1 MRISRSADQRLL
13 NLYPLRPR
21 EPDVIS
27 QFRRGCEDVMGNLHN
42 LSMTTQP
49 VNICLA
55 SMGDEQRALVVRG
68 DTNGEA
74 LTAMEQTPDGL
85 LERLRVASEPSIRCN
100 QLITPEL
107 RRLMHY
113 LEAACARA
121 PISRAESP

>member
-1 MRISRSADQRLL
+1 
-13 NLYPLRPR
+13 
-21 EPDVIS
+21 
-27 QFRRGCEDVMGNLHN
+27 MGNLHN
-42 LSMTTQP
+42 LFMTTEP
-49 VNICLA
+49 VNIRLA
-55 SMGDEQRALVVRG
+55 SMGNEQRDLVVRG
-68 DTNGEA
+68 ETNGEA
-74 LTAMEQTPDGL
+74 LTAMEHPPDGL

>member
-1 MRISRSADQRLL
+1 M
-13 NLYPLRPR
+13 
-21 EPDVIS
+21 IS
-27 QFRRGCEDVMGNLHN
+27 QFRGRCEDVMGNLHN
-42 LSMTTQP
+42 LLMTTEP
-49 VNICLA
+49 VNIRLA
-55 SMGDEQRALVVRG
+55 SMGNEQRDLVVRG

-74 LTAMEQTPDGL
+74 LTAMEHTPDGL

-113 LEAACARA
+113 PEAACARA